1 MSHSPYATQA
11 SEEQAPFAG
20 HPFGGLPRENRFGVI
35 ATFDDPPA
43 LDEPPAAAGNDSQAE
58 ADAEWTGGFDFHL
71 GVYSRF

>member
-20 HPFGGLPRENRFGVI
+20 HPFGGLPREDRFGVI
-35 ATFDDPPA
+35 ATFDNPPA
-43 LDEPPAAAGNDSQAE
+43 LSAPATDSHGE
-58 ADAEWTGGFDFHL
+58 NDAEWTGGFDFHL